1 MCVEEDVSGVSG
13 EKKES
18 MEHAGSYM
26 KLTTTLRQGDEWTH
40 GILLCVTHDIRST
53 IGRPGGHSGLWP
65 S

>member
-26 KLTTTLRQGDEWTH
+26 KLTRTL
-40 GILLCVTHDIRST
+40 
-53 IGRPGGHSGLWP
+53 
-65 S
+65 